1 MLAVGTTG
9 RAACRVESANT
20 APNMGSGD
28 LAVVATPSMIALM
41 ESAASKSVLPL
52 LNPGE
57 TTVGTHM
64 DVTHTSATPVGME
77 IRAESRLE
85 EIDGRRLVFSVK
97 AYDETGTIGEGIHE
111 RFIVQKEKFM
121 LKAEAKKGHAHD

>member
-28 LAVVATPSMIALM
+28 LAVFATPSMIALM

-85 EIDGRRLVFSVK
+85 EIDGEVYQIFIGSGADRQRRVHFVRTMFCGMPTECQGNS
-97 AYDETGTIGEGIHE
+97 E
-111 RFIVQKEKFM
+111 
-121 LKAEAKKGHAHD
+121 

>member
-1 MLAVGTTG
+1 
-9 RAACRVESANT
+9 
-20 APNMGSGD
+20 
-28 LAVVATPSMIALM
+28 
-41 ESAASKSVLPL
+41 
-52 LNPGE
+52 
-57 TTVGTHM
+57 
-64 DVTHTSATPVGME
+64 ME

>member
-28 LAVVATPSMIALM
+28 LAVFATPSMIALM

-85 EIDGRRLVFSVK
+85 EIDRCV
-97 AYDETGTIGEGIHE
+97 
-111 RFIVQKEKFM
+111 
-121 LKAEAKKGHAHD
+121 